1 MDASLTLR
9 GAESTLQEQRAQQ
22 LKATLKNVRTG
33 ERELDPKTQAT
44 LKDFEAMYLSQMLS
58 HMFAGIEP
66 NPTFGGGPA
75 EKAYRSL
82 LIEEYGKIMA
92 ETGGVG
98 VAENMQRELL
108 SIQEASER

>member
-22 LKATLKNVRTG
+22 MRAAVQNAQSG

-44 LKDFEAMYLSQMLS
+44 LKNFEAMYLSQMLT

-75 EKAYRSL
+75 EKTYRSL

-98 VAENMQRELL
+98 VAESMQRELI
-108 SIQEASER
+108 SIQDETER